1 MGTGTVNESLARGGL
16 PSASKMTQIVHCP
29 ASFRLNKDELPKQSS
44 AASDEGTML
53 HRIMEL
59 FALMAINNDTEAD
72 VAEFEDSMKKLTPEQ
87 TTTVEYATDKLVHLL
102 NRFKNILFF
111 KGDLLEFPE
120 RRLELKN
127 ATGSVIM
134 SGKGDFFCV
143 KDDGSAFVVDY
154 KFGRGYVEP
163 AERNMQLA
171 ALAVLV
177 AEHWQ
182 GVSNVEVHIIQPR
195 AEPDRRITSA
205 RYDAADIAESR
216 ARIMDACDEA
226 LNAEKPHEEIGYWC
240 KFCESKYRCRA
251 AQIAMQDQEAL
262 IAKGFE
268 ITTENVRETFEK
280 AKFVSGLCSEILKKC
295 ADVVRANP
303 DIETGLYFAK
313 NASTRSISDTL
324 KALEWL
330 ENKLG
335 RELTN
340 AELSKL
346 ISFKI
351 SDLEAFFV
359 EEIKKQSPDKKITKK
374 TLSET
379 FASELNTLGLIEYK
393 PKADSLKAKE

>member
-1 MGTGTVNESLARGGL
+1 
-16 PSASKMTQIVHCP
+16 
-29 ASFRLNKDELPKQSS
+29 
-44 AASDEGTML
+44 
-53 HRIMEL
+53 
-59 FALMAINNDTEAD
+59 
-72 VAEFEDSMKKLTPEQ
+72 
-87 TTTVEYATDKLVHLL
+87 
-102 NRFKNILFF
+102 
-111 KGDLLEFPE
+111 
-120 RRLELKN
+120 
-127 ATGSVIM
+127 
-134 SGKGDFFCV
+134 
-143 KDDGSAFVVDY
+143 
-154 KFGRGYVEP
+154 
-163 AERNMQLA
+163 
-171 ALAVLV
+171 
-177 AEHWQ
+177 
-182 GVSNVEVHIIQPR
+182 
-195 AEPDRRITSA
+195 
-205 RYDAADIAESR
+205 
-216 ARIMDACDEA
+216 
-226 LNAEKPHEEIGYWC
+226 
-240 KFCESKYRCRA
+240 
-251 AQIAMQDQEAL
+251 MQDQEAL

-330 ENKLG
+330 KNKLG